1 MAGRVFISYRRDD
14 TASAVGW
21 LSDRL
26 AGHLGRQQVFKD
38 VDSIPLGDDAAQV
51 IAAAVASC
59 DALVVL
65 VGRRWLTAPGPDGT
79 RRLADP
85 NDFVRLEIES
95 ALARD
100 VRVIPVLVDG
110 ARMPQPG
117 ELPPSLATLA
127 ARPPLELSQ
136 NRLEAD
142 TMRLLQ
148 VLDQSLARAQATQ
161 PGPVAGPPTVTAYRP
176 SGAPQAGPPQA
187 GPPPAGPPPA
197 GPPYTGPPPTREG
210 PPRPLRQRRRRTL
223 MAALAAG
230 LAAVAGIV
238 AFLAIPGSHPRPPAK
253 ATSHRASGAKPSSSA
268 SPATAQAILADDFST
283 QRVNWTDDADQAAGS
298 YTGTGAYH
306 LSVTGAN
313 GQAELARPA
322 SAAHGLS
329 DVTPLNLSVTVD
341 ARKLA
346 GAARGYGYGLAFRA
360 DGSGDLYAFV
370 VMDHAVA
377 IQKWVGH
384 GADVVGSPAP
394 VNASLHAGAA
404 DRLRAVAMTGDG
416 GKSVHLELWLN
427 GKKLVDFTDRDQPY
441 TKGYLGLYIES
452 ISDATSTAGAEFD
465 NFTASQ
471 L

>member
-14 TASAVGW
+14 TASAAGW

-59 DALVVL
+59 DAFVVL
-65 VGRRWLTAPGPDGT
+65 VGRRWLTASGPDGT

-100 VRVIPVLVDG
+100 VCVIPVLIDG

-117 ELPPSLATLA
+117 ELPPSLAALA
-127 ARPPLELSQ
+127 ARPPLEFSQ

-148 VLDQSLARAQATQ
+148 VLDQSLARTQATQ

-176 SGAPQAGPPQA
+176 SGAPQAGQ
-187 GPPPAGPPPA
+187 PPAGPPSA
-197 GPPYTGPPPTREG
+197 GQPYTGPPPTREG

-223 MAALAAG
+223 IATLAAG
-230 LAAVAGIV
+230 LAVVAGIV
-238 AFLAIPGSHPRPPAK
+238 AFLAIPGSHPKPPAK
-253 ATSHRASGAKPSSSA
+253 ATSHRASEAKPSSSA
-268 SPATAQAILADDFST
+268 SPATAQVILADDFST
-283 QRVNWTDDADQAAGS
+283 QRVNWTDDAHQAAGS
-298 YTGTGAYH
+298 YTGTGAYR

-329 DVTPLNLSVTVD
+329 DVTPLNLSVTVE

-346 GAARGYGYGLAFRA
+346 GAAQATATASR
-360 DGSGDLYAFV
+360 S
-370 VMDHAVA
+370 
-377 IQKWVGH
+377 
-384 GADVVGSPAP
+384 AP
-394 VNASLHAGAA
+394 TAA
-404 DRLRAVAMTGDG
+404 
-416 GKSVHLELWLN
+416 
-427 GKKLVDFTDRDQPY
+427 
-441 TKGYLGLYIES
+441 
-452 ISDATSTAGAEFD
+452 ATSTPSSSWTTPWPSRSGWA
-465 NFTASQ
+465 TAPTSWAAPPRSTPACTRAPPTGCGPWP
-471 L
+471 